1 MNKDL
6 GLDPDSAQ
14 KTSPALW
21 PAPQGR
27 VLDAV
32 VGANESSEFLRQ
44 SSLIADV
51 WGKAGVTTRY
61 EAVAGANHFTVL
73 DPLADPDSAMVARLV
88 ALTPRP

>member
-1 MNKDL
+1 M
-6 GLDPDSAQ
+6 
-14 KTSPALW
+14 
-21 PAPQGR
+21 
-27 VLDAV
+27 
-32 VGANESSEFLRQ
+32 VGADESGEFLRQ

-51 WGKAGVTTRY
+51 WGRAGVATRY